1 MVKKFFS
8 IHKHKM
14 SVFLIY
20 LLDLATLSNSSFFLI
35 AKLFDEPLAAF
46 ISSSAKHSA
55 IVLMFLNAAFLA
67 PVHNNQMAWLTR
79 LVGEISQACRL
90 TDPALPILVES
101 SLGPLLRMAFVITWM
116 GFSPVSKWMISKVW
130 RTILMVSNFL
140 PLFLPCIIKELV
152 SRSTIGHCA
161 FRKRTLL

>member
-14 SVFLIY
+14 SVFLIC

-55 IVLMFLNAAFLA
+55 MVLMFLNAAFLA
-67 PVHNNQMAWLTR
+67 PVHNNQIAWLTR
-79 LVGEISQACRL
+79 RVGETSQACLL
-90 TDPALPILVES
+90 TEPALPILVES
-101 SLGPLLRMAFVITWM
+101 SRGPELTIAFTMTWM
-116 GFSPVSKWMISKVW
+116 GFSPVNK
-130 RTILMVSNFL
+130 
-140 PLFLPCIIKELV
+140 
-152 SRSTIGHCA
+152 
-161 FRKRTLL
+161 